1 MNISEVHLA
10 EWVIALIAAVAFP
23 CWCIRLD
30 EEFSNPDWVSYRTS
44 AFGDLETL
52 LDFIRTTVMV
62 WEGPAEKPQTVADIT
77 KPPK

>member
-1 MNISEVHLA
+1 MEFLSEIHIGIEVCSGGYVVRHKDA
-10 EWVIALIAAVAFP
+10 
-23 CWCIRLD
+23 
-30 EEFSNPDWVSYRTS
+30 EFSNSDWVSYRTS